1 MSEFFKGT
9 LLASPI
15 VRGSSGDT
23 YGTHHS
29 VLGVG
34 GYMEVKTITERN
46 TIPPNTYTS
55 ELQLNFDDISVGQR
69 RLGMLIHVLEDNAI
83 YRLFP
88 KSGDTY
94 ITLSEWNSFT
104 TTEKLIKLCD
114 NSNWYSLLGDSETGG
129 SGDNISKRYYQNNH
143 SFVKGDVIGYD
154 GTEFIKVGSTTAL
167 TVEPLGLV
175 STSDWNGSSGNNS
188 GFTLTYAGYINTNDI
203 LDYTGGTLVSGTIY
217 YLASGETLTNGKLTE
232 YNPTSIGEVSKPM
245 LITTSGNTG
254 IVLQYRGICK
264 LEEGVTYG
272 VFSGYSAT
280 TQVFLNK
287 TVTGATNVG
296 FFSGFTGTQRLS
308 IATSYGDYSGQY
320 YVLYNNYYRDSNG
333 VIRIGTPDYHG
344 TLRRG
349 YLKTSTPIKSWV
361 YNTYTGNSNQ
371 IGWILVDG
379 NVETNV
385 GCFLGAYQYAGSAY
399 TETEWWYTGGTAY
412 DGYYN
417 NGGNLTIDVNGDV
430 YTGDTYNI
438 GGPIYLDKEYQEL
451 KLRTLVTNSPDVI
464 KITYDENF
472 VYVSGT
478 TTCTVPITSTS
489 AGVYY
494 YYSTPI
500 IDSKTEP
507 VGLDST
513 GTLGN
518 GVFVATLSKTP
529 VVAGG
534 TQNICATAN
543 GDIRAVTAWYNNSS
557 IGRCSIDAGTWD
569 FTSWYCVD
577 SVVGDTRVINNMYQ
591 VVPITGSTIQV
602 TGSSANAR
610 TATISGYEFSGEYFS
625 ASTINT
631 NSSWLQI
638 SSDIYQI
645 CEKIDSN
652 NVCIVVPTGYVN
664 SGGTG
669 NTWNILFGAT
679 SATLESTSFTCYTTS
694 STQTAF
700 TVSPTDKLGGIGF
713 LSTTGARTVTMT
725 YNGVTQASYMK
736 TPLITLHNDL
746 AGLQGGTE
754 SERYHITLSEH
765 GVLQNTTGV
774 NTGDETK
781 ISIEG
786 KLTGEITTHTH
797 PYSGLT
803 GIPNFSGLTNNFNSH
818 TGDTTIHFTED
829 SININISQVS
839 GLTDSLLLKSDTG
852 HTHSYTGTTILN
864 KPSFT
869 GSGNTTVSLVG
880 NEYRIYSTG
889 DSVFTENILVSISAG
904 KTFGKYENGDTI
916 PASGKTAAQVIQMA
930 LAEALPPTVNL
941 SSSGNNV
948 AFGESGKTV
957 NLSFSYTINTVGAHV
972 ETVLLEWRRG
982 GTGSWSGLTT
992 NTGDTT
998 YNHTIYELN
1007 RFNTSQIN
1015 YQYTVTDNQ
1024 GGTYTATHNVTPTA
1038 YAIPT
1043 ISPTYVGTVVSPETQ
1058 SIRELGNVDTT
1069 IAGTVDSNNS
1079 LVNVTGYTTYR
1090 RINGGAYSAI
1100 ITCTGLC
1107 SVSPITIASYLD
1119 SGATGTA
1126 TSVGYCVSV
1135 GDEYTTSSGGACTI
1149 TFRSMSYY
1157 GCNPNTTLIG
1167 SEVCGLGNAA
1177 SLTTNDRTMTNVT
1190 SGVGNYTYIAFP
1202 ATYGD
1207 LTSIKLGGVEEVI
1220 TAWSCLSPDVS
1231 VTNGHGQSVDYIV
1244 YRSLATNAYTSATLV
1259 IV

>member
-1 MSEFFKGT
+1 MAINLSDN
-9 LLASPI
+9 I
-15 VRGSSGDT
+15 HVSGPKPT
-23 YGTHHS
+23 ESKYLNITVPYTG
-29 VLGVG
+29 
-34 GYMEVKTITERN
+34 ITEVN
-46 TIPPNTYTS
+46 SCIP
-55 ELQLNFDDISVGQR
+55 EGERHVG
-69 RLGMLIHVLEDNAI
+69 
-83 YRLFP
+83 
-88 KSGDTY
+88 
-94 ITLSEWNSFT
+94 
-104 TTEKLIKLCD
+104 
-114 NSNWYSLLGDSETGG
+114 
-129 SGDNISKRYYQNNH
+129 
-143 SFVKGDVIGYD
+143 
-154 GTEFIKVGSTTAL
+154 L
-167 TVEPLGLV
+167 TV
-175 STSDWNGSSGNNS
+175 NINNVD
-188 GFTLTYAGYINTNDI
+188 YWYRAGIADG
-203 LDYTGGTLVSGTIY
+203 D
-217 YLASGETLTNGKLTE
+217 
-232 YNPTSIGEVSKPM
+232 
-245 LITTSGNTG
+245 LI
-254 IVLQYRGICK
+254 
-264 LEEGVTYG
+264 E
-272 VFSGYSAT
+272 
-280 TQVFLNK
+280 K
-287 TVTGATNVG
+287 T
-296 FFSGFTGTQRLS
+296 
-308 IATSYGDYSGQY
+308 
-320 YVLYNNYYRDSNG
+320 
-333 VIRIGTPDYHG
+333 
-344 TLRRG
+344 
-349 YLKTSTPIKSWV
+349 
-361 YNTYTGNSNQ
+361 
-371 IGWILVDG
+371 
-379 NVETNV
+379 
-385 GCFLGAYQYAGSAY
+385 
-399 TETEWWYTGGTAY
+399 
-412 DGYYN
+412 
-417 NGGNLTIDVNGDV
+417 
-430 YTGDTYNI
+430 YTGDTTTYLKLNQSTPQTISCGQPIFNDGIIFNTSPSASLISGHTTGKMYYDAQYETISVNINDAVNLQLGQEDLRYAYNSTGSIIPNGSVVKIVSVYDGGGVTADVVTIELAQADNIANSRVLGLTTQDI
-438 GGPIYLDKEYQEL
+438 GINSYGFVTSRGHLNELNTSGSSSQYSGMTVGDNIYLSESVAGGVTNIEPVAPNIKVL
-451 KLRTLVTNSPDVI
+451 LGKLITKHPINGKIFIGIINLNSLNDLADVDTNSPNLDDVL
-464 KITYDENF
+464 KWNG
-472 VYVSGT
+472 VNWVNGT
-478 TTCTVPITSTS
+478 VAMTS
-489 AGVYY
+489 AGVNYY
-494 YYSTPI
+494 YATPI
-500 IDSKTEP
+500 INDRTQP
-507 VGLDST
+507 VGLNSA

-518 GVFVATLSKTP
+518 GVFVATLSKIP
-529 VVAGG
+529 VIAGG
-534 TQNICATAN
+534 TQQICATAN
-543 GDIRAVTAWYNNSS
+543 ADTRAVTAWYNELP
-557 IGRCSIDAGTWD
+557 IGRYSIDSGTWD

-577 SVVGDTRVINNMYQ
+577 SAVGDTTIINNIYQ
-591 VVPITGSTIQV
+591 VVPITGGTIQV
-602 TGSSANAR
+602 TGSSANTR
-610 TATISGYEFSGEYFS
+610 TATISGYEFCGEYFS

-631 NSSWLQI
+631 DSSWLQI
-638 SSDIYQI
+638 SSGIYQI
-645 CEKIDSN
+645 CEKIDSS

-669 NTWNILFGAT
+669 NTWNKLFGAT

-694 STQTAF
+694 LTEPAF
-700 TVSPTDKLGGIGF
+700 IVSPTDKLGRMGF

-1024 GGTYTATHNVTPTA
+1024 GGTYIATHNVTPTA

-1259 IV
+1259 IT